1 MVSND
6 LFRDLKD
13 EDEAFKEAIKDSFN
27 LILFQIDKDGN
38 FDTFMNNDA
47 TQHDP
52 RGKHLFS
59 F

>member
-13 EDEAFKEAIKDSFN
+13 EDEAFKEAIKDNFV
-27 LILFQIDKDGN
+27 LDKDGN
-38 FDTFMNNDA
+38 FDTFMNYDA

-59 F
+59 S